1 MAYLWHL
8 RKCLVFEARE
18 LKSTE
23 NWTARK
29 KTSRNDEM
37 TKTNIKLNPHMM
49 QSSLGIEPGSHWWM
63 TSAQ

>member
-29 KTSRNDEM
+29 KTSRSND
-37 TKTNIKLNPHMM
+37 KNQHQIKP
-49 QSSLGIEPGSHWWM
+49 
-63 TSAQ
+63 TYDAV